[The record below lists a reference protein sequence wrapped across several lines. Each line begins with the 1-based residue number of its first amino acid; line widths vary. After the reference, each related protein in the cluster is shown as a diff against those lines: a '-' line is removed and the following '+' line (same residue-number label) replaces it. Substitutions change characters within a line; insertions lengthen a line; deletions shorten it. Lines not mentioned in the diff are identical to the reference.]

1 MVRADIPLTLLR
13 DQACY
18 LSCCHAAYVPRKQLL
33 PTQNA
38 TLTKSEQTRPVTTF
52 PHPYL
57 MSLTVADFSKTFG
70 SPEGI
75 KR

>member
-18 LSCCHAAYVPRKQLL
+18 LSHCHAAYVPRKQLL

-38 TLTKSEQTRPVTTF
+38 TMTKSEQTRPDTTF

-57 MSLTVADFSKTFG
+57 MGLTATDFSKTFR
-70 SPEGI
+70 SAEGI